1 MQTKYTTNQS
11 SHFKYILIWF
21 LVLLLSVAV
30 SLFIG
35 STGITWKFDNQ
46 LEWTIF
52 YKLRV
57 PRTLLALI
65 AGMGLVMSGHI
76 YQTILNNPLAD
87 SFTLGLAS
95 GATFGSALAVFLGVS
110 IWFVPLFSIF
120 FSMLTLIIIVL
131 VTETMVKTFHVATMI
146 LSGIFIGAFFS
157 AALYILLLI
166 KPDKVN
172 NMVSYMFGSVASAER
187 ITVEITGVV
196 TIICIVLLLGMSHVI
211 KLIQL
216 GEDKVITLGVNVRFI
231 SWFCLLIAAVMTAVI
246 ISFTGIIGFIGMIVP
261 QVVRRVYRVPMFIK
275 MILNI
280 LIGGSLLLIADTIG
294 RVIISPIQIPVGI
307 VLSIIAIP
315 VMMYLMITEQR
326 KKKKATFNVVIFHI
340 VNTNL
345 LVVYLTNWCF

>member
-146 LSGIFIGAFFS
+146 LSGIFIGTFFS

-326 KKKKATFNVVIFHI
+326 KKEKG
-340 VNTNL
+340 NL
-345 LVVYLTNWCF
+345 